1 MKAQAYGVKAVTVDG
16 ARRQER
22 LASIKAEIAASHNE
36 VIKGE
41 QSIAFAK
48 ADRRAAVKRL
58 DRARKELGAFVEV
71 NMDCIEVKW

>member
-1 MKAQAYGVKAVTVDG
+1 MQAQAYEAKAVTVDG

-36 VIKGE
+36 VIKAE

-71 NMDCIEVKW
+71 NMECIEVKW

>member
-1 MKAQAYGVKAVTVDG
+1 MQAQAYEVKAVTVDG

-22 LASIKAEIAASHNE
+22 LASIKAEIAASHNQ
-36 VIKGE
+36 VITE
-41 QSIAFAK
+41 DTQLALAK
-48 ADRRAAVKRL
+48 ARRREAVKRL